1 VRLTNDG
8 LSLWY
13 GTPDAP
19 APGDDGIVPRRGA
32 SLVVGVH
39 PANPTNAVRV
49 QLRVDGGITQTAP
62 GRELRTD
69 HDRQSQYYMVAF
81 PAFPSGDLVEYSVI
95 ASCGGR
101 QVPPPHIASRF
112 PSKFRLPTKETPAPK
127 TLSARQSSRSPKPK
141 GPRFGANLSF
151 LGSVAVD
158 FQPPQYIGDTAEGM
172 RINFFAREGS
182 VMGDGIKGK
191 ILDGA
196 CDHLLVRPDGIGLV
210 RVQGAFAMD
219 GGGLLDVEWSGYV
232 DLGADGYG
240 RARAHNLPDESPIV
254 VRAFISTR
262 YPKYRWLSR
271 IQCVGVG
278 QTHLDALQARYR
290 LYAAAPRRLS

>member
-1 VRLTNDG
+1 MKLSNDG

-19 APGDDGIVPRRGA
+19 APEDDGIVPRSGA

-49 QLRVDGGITQTAP
+49 QFRVDGGVTQTVPA
-62 GRELRTD
+62 RELRTD
-69 HDRQSQYYMVAF
+69 HDRQFQYYMVTF
-81 PAFPSGDLVEYSVI
+81 PAFPSGDRVEFSVI

-112 PSKFRLPTKETPAPK
+112 PSKFRLPTKEAAATE
-127 TLSARQSSRSPKPK
+127 TVLVRGSDRSSKPK
-141 GPRFGANLSF
+141 GQRFSANLGF
-151 LGSVAVD
+151 LGSVAID
-158 FQPPQYIGDTAEGM
+158 FQPPQFIGDTAEGM

-182 VMGDGIKGK
+182 VMGGGIKAK

-196 CDHLLVRPDGIGLV
+196 CDHLLVRRDGIGLV
-210 RVQGAFAMD
+210 RVQGAFAID

-232 DLGADGYG
+232 DLGPDGYR
-240 RARAHNLPDESPIV
+240 RALAHNLPDESPIV
-254 VRAFISTR
+254 VRALISTR

-271 IQCVGVG
+271 VQCVGVG
-278 QTHLDALQARYR
+278 QTHVDALQAHYH
-290 LYAAAPRRLS
+290 LYAVAARALG